1 MRQSTYV
8 RLGLLAF
15 GLILATFVVRGTT
28 RLVIGD
34 RTSMLLSLPLGLTAL
49 ALVCL
54 LFALAVLS
62 VTGLRPIE
70 PDGE

>member
-34 RTSMLLSLPLGLTAL
+34 RTSMLLSLPFGLAAL
-49 ALVCL
+49 ALLCL
-54 LFALAVLS
+54 LFALAMLS
-62 VTGLRPIE
+62 VTRLRPIE

>member
-15 GLILATFVVRGTT
+15 GLILGTFVVRGTT

-34 RTSMLLSLPLGLTAL
+34 RTSMLLTLPLGLSAL
-49 ALVCL
+49 ALLVA
-54 LFALAVLS
+54 LFVLALLS
-62 VTGLRPIE
+62 VTGVRPIE

>member
-34 RTSMLLSLPLGLTAL
+34 RTSMLLSLPLGLSAL
-49 ALVCL
+49 ALLVA
-54 LFALAVLS
+54 LFVLALLS
-62 VTGLRPIE
+62 VAGVRPIE

>member
-15 GLILATFVVRGTT
+15 GLILVTFVVRGTT

-34 RTSMLLSLPLGLTAL
+34 GTSMLLSLPFGLTAL

-54 LFALAVLS
+54 LFTLALLS

>member
-15 GLILATFVVRGTT
+15 GLILVTFVVRGTT

-34 RTSMLLSLPLGLTAL
+34 RTSMLLSLPFGLTAL

-54 LFALAVLS
+54 LFTLALLS